1 MGLMLYEGRHWR
13 IHRSRPRYITTIID
27 NNSQYSVV
35 SLQQV
40 YSCPI
45 IMPKNAH
52 FAHPP
57 APSRPDSAGPGL
69 GLRPAPLFVLLLLAV
84 RALMGTGGSSGT
96 SRDRRF
102 RTGSSRSEKRFTTG
116 SAMEADLPKESSS
129 LGASPGSVQLERE
142 IRRISGSSSRF

>member
-1 MGLMLYEGRHWR
+1 MSH
-13 IHRSRPRYITTIID
+13 HHAKKS
-27 NNSQYSVV
+27 
-35 SLQQV
+35 
-40 YSCPI
+40 
-45 IMPKNAH
+45 H

-96 SRDRRF
+96 LRDRRF

-129 LGASPGSVQLERE
+129 LGASPGSFQLERE